1 MFDISEDVESLT
13 EFKRDTSRF
22 TTQLATGGVKVLTI
36 NGRAELAVMSA
47 RTLAKMMESVERLA
61 TLEMLRES
69 LDSVDAGKGQAAQQ
83 VFEQLDREFGY
94 EGKE

>member
-22 TTQLATGGVKVLTI
+22 TTQLAAGGVKVLTI

-47 RTLAKMMESVERLA
+47 QTLAKMMESVERLA

-69 LDSVDAGKGQAAQQ
+69 LDSVDAGKGQAAAK

-94 EGKE
+94 KGKE